1 MTNNRQL
8 GSFGLMM
15 PVINHSTAP
24 QIKMTS
30 KDVIK
35 WRAAL
40 PMADTGAAAKKI
52 YVALSELNKSMVD
65 PKERFAIVEL
75 FRTTTE
81 KINTELR
88 KHYTEQSSALTSQ
101 KITIANLNQTLFS
114 EMADNYR
121 FIIEDLYS
129 QKDTYKLSKE
139 ESTILI
145 TSIARL
151 IYYINAILLCRYQ
164 LYSSAPETV
173 WRELNLLYKYSLDNN
188 ILTEKIGCELCVYS
202 KSTSILT
209 EYIKVILLSAT
220 DPYQWRQKEQY
231 AINKAL
237 ELWAL
242 YPNILANSEISN
254 KKIGIYIMD
263 LEKDSAPVAFS
274 FKRDPITD
282 SCIAIDLSKVVRH
295 LKNLQSKSQP
305 SQNPEINLT
314 AQIVDKLIKIW
325 SQQLSRDTQ
334 RFPISADIK
343 VAFGMAAA
351 HYYISNEKEFNSRPE
366 YIQVQEIKPATDAKP
381 GPLNLPI
388 FEIDEKEEEEE
399 AEETKEAA
407 SGEEEKE
414 EAVLEP
420 DSKTDQKPEPEFHPL
435 ESKERSHIIYNYKIG
450 DISPNGFCIVVDDG
464 TYPPFQSGEIMV
476 FKNPLDKNNT
486 PWSIG
491 TVRWIKSPRTGV
503 FQIGIELVAPYGMA
517 GGIQMLRD
525 SQPVGLLLRC
535 LLIPKAIDKKLPP
548 MLITPA
554 LPLKTNKI
562 MLYIN
567 NNKGIKT
574 TLLKEFDSTSSYYQY
589 IYSTKENTRIT
600 EPNSDNIATPTAEK
614 EETKPKPPED
624 EATNTEF
631 DSIWKDL

>member
-1 MTNNRQL
+1 MTNNREP
-8 GSFGLMM
+8 GSFGLII

-40 PMADTGAAAKKI
+40 PMADTGAAAKKL
-52 YVALSELNKSMVD
+52 YVALSELNKSLVD

-81 KINTELR
+81 TINTELR
-88 KHYTEQSSALTSQ
+88 KHYTEQGSSLTPQ

-114 EMADNYR
+114 EMADNYK
-121 FIIEDLYS
+121 FIIEDLYT
-129 QKDTYKLSKE
+129 QKETSKLSKDE
-139 ESTILI
+139 NSILI

-151 IYYINAILLCRYQ
+151 IYYINSILLCRYQ
-164 LYSSAPETV
+164 LYSSVPEMI
-173 WRELNLLYKYSLDNN
+173 WKELNLLYKYSLANN
-188 ILTEKIGCELCVYS
+188 ILTEKISCDLCIYS
-202 KSTSILT
+202 KTTTILT
-209 EYIKVILLSAT
+209 EYTKVILLSAT

-242 YPNILANSEISN
+242 YPSILTNSEISS
-254 KKIGIYIMD
+254 KKIGIYIID
-263 LEKDSAPVAFS
+263 LEKDYAPVAFS
-274 FKRDPITD
+274 FKRDPITN
-282 SCIAIDLSKVVRH
+282 SCIAFDLSKVVRH

-314 AQIVDKLIKIW
+314 PQIVDKLIKIW

-381 GPLNLPI
+381 SPINLPI
-388 FEIDEKEEEEE
+388 FEIDEEDKDEQLVEV
-399 AEETKEAA
+399 
-407 SGEEEKE
+407 GEEPTDELTDNPEHKP
-414 EAVLEP
+414 EP
-420 DSKTDQKPEPEFHPL
+420 APAPEPEFQPL
-435 ESKERSHIIYNYKIG
+435 ENKERSHIIFNYKIG
-450 DISPNGFCIVVDDG
+450 DISPNGFCIVVEDG
-464 TYPPFQSGEIMV
+464 TYPPFPCGEIMV

-491 TVRWIKSPRTGV
+491 TVRWIRSPRLGV

-535 LLIPKAIDKKLPP
+535 LIIPKAVDKKLPP
-548 MLITPA
+548 MIITPA

-567 NNKGIKT
+567 NNNGIKT
-574 TLLKEFDSTSSYYQY
+574 TLLKEFESSSSYYQY
-589 IYSTKENTRIT
+589 IYSTKENTRIN
-600 EPNSDNIATPTAEK
+600 EPNLDHSTIHTEKK
-614 EETKPKPPED
+614 EEPKPKPPED
-624 EATNTEF
+624 EETNTEF